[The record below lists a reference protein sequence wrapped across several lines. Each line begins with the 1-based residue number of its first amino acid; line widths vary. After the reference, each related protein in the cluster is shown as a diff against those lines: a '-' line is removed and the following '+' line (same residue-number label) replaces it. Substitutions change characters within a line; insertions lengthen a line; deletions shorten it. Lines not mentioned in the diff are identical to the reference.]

1 MKRLTE
7 DEIVGRHRRLRGVIL
22 GKLQEIV
29 EDRGACHAAVHAVGH
44 DSATEQQTTI
54 FVNDHMPDIILSV
67 SCTSTLNLHFSG
79 YRYFTHVSSI

>member
-54 FVNDHMPDIILSV
+54 FVK
-67 SCTSTLNLHFSG
+67 
-79 YRYFTHVSSI
+79 